1 MAGRAW
7 LARAVLYTAGG
18 VALAA
23 LAVALAATAVDAAP
37 AGRTLLVH
45 TSPAMPGTG
54 FELEGRSYTTDAH
67 GVARLTPVLWSN
79 LDKRIKVRPPPSD
92 GKRRAQFVLLRYER
106 FLRTATTVL
115 TSKSWPASTSTIG
128 RG

>member
-92 GKRRAQFVLLRYER
+92 GKRRAQFVR
-106 FLRTATTVL
+106 FFDMSDSYGRRPRSDV
-115 TSKSWPASTSTIG
+115 KSWPASTSTIG